1 MIPVENIY
9 YLLCYAWDKLA
20 QKDLVPA
27 GTTGQKDIYALL
39 LTVLLK
45 ELPRLSH
52 QGYHTDY
59 QPQRREVQ
67 GIKGKLLLTPSLKN
81 QSFLKGY
88 AHCSY
93 HHLTNDTLPNRVLR
107 STLVRVLQVK
117 NLPADVHKGLVK
129 ALHNMPAFSPITL
142 DAQVLQQALAMCHR
156 KSHYLFVLHICAL
169 LHSQS
174 MLAENGNALIFKDFE
189 RDERKMAL
197 LFEAFVRNF
206 YKIELKSAKVFRER
220 LQWKLTGT
228 EPQYLPKMQTDISL
242 ILNDGKKLIIDTKYY
257 ARTLNTYFS
266 SEKIHTENLYQLFAY
281 LKNQPDEQAE
291 GILLYPTVKQSLS
304 LSYTSEQHQIRIE
317 TINLAQPWE
326 KIHEDLLE
334 IVTKNLPQIP
344 YSFD

>member
-27 GTTGQKDIYALL
+27 GTAGQKDIYALL

-59 QPQRREVQ
+59 QSQRREVQ

-88 AHCSY
+88 ALCSY

-107 STLVRVLQVK
+107 STLVRILQVK
-117 NLPADVHKGLVK
+117 NLPADVHKGLVQ

-142 DAQVLQQALAMCHR
+142 NAQVLQQALAMCHR

-174 MLAENGNALIFKDFE
+174 MLTENGNELIFKDFE

-206 YKIELKSAKVFRER
+206 YKIELPHVRVFREN
-220 LQWKLTGT
+220 LHWQMKGEVLN
-228 EPQYLPKMQTDISL
+228 YLPIMQTDISL
-242 ILNDGKKLIIDTKYY
+242 QWQSGRKVIIDTKFYSQTLSLYY
-257 ARTLNTYFS
+257 KT
-266 SEKIHTENLYQLFAY
+266 EKIHSENLYQLFAY
-281 LKNQPDEQAE
+281 LKNQKNPQAE
-291 GILLYPTVKQSLS
+291 GILLYPTVTQSLA
-304 LSYTSEQHQIRIE
+304 LQYQYEGHRIGVQ
-317 TINLAQPWE
+317 TLNLAQPWY

-334 IVTKNLPQIP
+334 IVSI
-344 YSFD
+344 FE

>member
-27 GTTGQKDIYALL
+27 GTTGQKDIYTLL

-59 QPQRREVQ
+59 QPQRREIQ

-117 NLPADVHKGLVK
+117 NLPADIYKGLVK
-129 ALHNMPAFSPITL
+129 ALHKMPAFSPITL
-142 DAQVLQQALAMCHR
+142 DAQVFQQALAMCHR

-174 MLAENGNALIFKDFE
+174 MLTENGKALIFKDFE

-206 YKIELKSAKVFRER
+206 YKIELPHVRVFREN
-220 LQWKLTGT
+220 LHWQMKGEALN
-228 EPQYLPKMQTDISL
+228 YLPTMQTDISL
-242 ILNDGKKLIIDTKYY
+242 QWSSGRKVIIDTKFYSQTLSLYY
-257 ARTLNTYFS
+257 KT
-266 SEKIHTENLYQLFAY
+266 EKIYSENLYQLFAY
-281 LKNQPDEQAE
+281 LKNQKNPQAE
-291 GILLYPTVKQSLS
+291 GILLYPTIMQSLA
-304 LSYTSEQHQIRIE
+304 LQYQYEGHQIGVR
-317 TINLAQPWE
+317 TLNLAQPWY
-326 KIHEDLLE
+326 KIHADLLE
-334 IVTKNLPQIP
+334 IVSI
-344 YSFD
+344 FE